1 MELKDR
7 LKHARRLKGLTQTE
21 LAERAGIAQASISE
35 IERGLSRSSS
45 HLVKI
50 AQICGVDALWL
61 AEGVGSIP
69 APTEPGYALVGEEIQ
84 KLSAADMVRQMLAKT
99 GSGLSE
105 EARNRLLQA
114 AEETDSHPGDGSAKV
129 EATRGSAGDMIR
141 IAHYDVRGAMGG
153 GQVTHDYPEMLRDVR
168 VSLSH
173 LRELGLDFKE
183 PHHLKLVTGWGQSM
197 APTIKDRDPLIVD
210 VTVRD
215 FIGDGVYFISWGGHE
230 YIKRLQVADDEHY
243 EMISDNPKHKDRM
256 IRKEETYIQAKV
268 LYVWNGNLL

>member
-69 APTEPGYALVGEEIQ
+69 RPTEDGYALVGEEIQ
-84 KLSAADMVRQMLAKT
+84 KLSAADMVRQMLEKT

-114 AEETDSHPGDGSAKV
+114 AEETDSHPSDSSAKV
-129 EATRGSAGDMIR
+129 VAKRGSSGDMIR

-153 GQVTHDYPEMLRDVR
+153 GQVTHDYPEMLKDVR

-210 VTVRD
+210 VTVRE
-215 FIGDGVYFISWGGHE
+215 FIGDGVYFISWCGHE
-230 YIKRLQVADDEHY
+230 YIKRLQVADEDHF

>member
-7 LKHARRLKGLTQTE
+7 LKHARRLSGLTQTE
-21 LAERAGIAQASISE
+21 LAEKAGIAQASISE
-35 IERGLSRSSS
+35 IERGLSRTSG

-50 AQICGVDALWL
+50 AQICGVSPLWL

-69 APTEPGYALVGEEIQ
+69 APTEAGYALVGEDIQ
-84 KLSAADMVRQMLAKT
+84 RLSAADMVRQMLEKT

-114 AEETDSHPGDGSAKV
+114 AEETDSHPSHGSAKMG
-129 EATRGSAGDMIR
+129 ATRGSTGDMIR

>member
-35 IERGLSRSSS
+35 IERGLSRTSG

-50 AQICGVDALWL
+50 AQICEVDPLWL

-69 APTEPGYALVGEEIQ
+69 NPTEDGSALVGEEIQ

-105 EARNRLLQA
+105 EARSRLLQA
-114 AEETDSHPGDGSAKV
+114 AEETDSSLGEGSPRLGT
-129 EATRGSAGDMIR
+129 TRGTTGDMIR

-168 VSLSH
+168 VSLRH

-210 VTVRD
+210 VTVRE
-215 FIGDGVYFISWGGHE
+215 FVGDGVYFLSWGGHE
-230 YIKRLQVADDEHY
+230 YIKRLQVADDDHF

>member
-35 IERGLSRSSS
+35 IERGLSRTSG

-50 AQICGVDALWL
+50 AQICGVDPLWL
-61 AEGVGSIP
+61 AEGAGSIP
-69 APTEPGYALVGEEIQ
+69 GPVEDGYAVVGEAVLQ
-84 KLSAADMVRQMLAKT
+84 LSAADLVRQMLEKT
-99 GSGLSE
+99 GSVLSK
-105 EARNRLLQA
+105 EARQRLLEA
-114 AEETDSHPGDGSAKV
+114 AEETDSHPSD
-129 EATRGSAGDMIR
+129 ATPKQPNARGTTGDMIR

-153 GQVTHDYPEMLRDVR
+153 GQVTHDYPEMLKDVR
-168 VSLSH
+168 VSLSY

-183 PHHLKLVTGWGQSM
+183 PHHLKLITGWGQSM

-210 VTVRD
+210 VTVRE

>member
-1 MELKDR
+1 MELKNR

-35 IERGLSRSSS
+35 IERGLSRTSG

-50 AQICGVDALWL
+50 AQICGVDPLWL
-61 AEGVGSIP
+61 AEGVGSP
-69 APTEPGYALVGEEIQ
+69 PGPVEDGYAVVGEEIQ
-84 KLSAADMVRQMLAKT
+84 KLSAAAMVRQMLEKT

-105 EARNRLLQA
+105 EARNRLLKA
-114 AEETDSHPGDGSAKV
+114 AEEPDSQ
-129 EATRGSAGDMIR
+129 SAGSRAKGVSNPSSNADLIR

-153 GQVTHDYPEMLRDVR
+153 GQVTHDYPEMLRDVC
-168 VSLSH
+168 VSLRQ
-173 LRELGLDFKE
+173 LRELGLNFKE

-197 APTIKDRDPLIVD
+197 APTIKDKDPLIVD
-210 VTVRD
+210 VTIREFV
-215 FIGDGVYFISWGGHE
+215 GDGVYFISWGGHE
-230 YIKRLQVADDEHY
+230 YIKRLQVADDDHY

-256 IRKEETYIQAKV
+256 IRKEETYIQARV